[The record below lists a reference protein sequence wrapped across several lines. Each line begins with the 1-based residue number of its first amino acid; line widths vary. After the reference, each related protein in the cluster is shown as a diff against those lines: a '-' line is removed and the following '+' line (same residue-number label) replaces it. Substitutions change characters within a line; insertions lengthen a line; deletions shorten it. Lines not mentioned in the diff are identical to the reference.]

1 MIPHSSSLSLYS
13 ERVLSLLCSCTTSST
28 CQLNGANH
36 NFLRVNQLKTLVVQ
50 LANLDSLTKTK
61 RSNVNNQLLGNLI
74 VCSTNFQLT
83 HLQLELTTGTYT
95 FCQTFEGNGHFHND
109 GLLCCN
115 LIEIDVKDTVCNR
128 VELNVLQHSLASL
141 AIDNEVYRVD
151 VGRIHEVTNF
161 VISHCEVSSNGQ
173 IVLATFNTIQYSR
186 DAVSL
191 ADFAS

>member
-1 MIPHSSSLSLYS
+1 M
-13 ERVLSLLCSCTTSST
+13 RVLSLLCSCTTSGTS
-28 CQLNGANH
+28 QLNGANH
-36 NFLRVNQLKTLVVQ
+36 NFLRVNQLKTFVVQ

-61 RSNVNNQLLGNLI
+61 GSNVNNQLLGNLI

-95 FCQTFEGNGHFHND
+95 FCQTFEGNGYFHND
-109 GLLCCN
+109 GLLICN
-115 LIEIDVKDTVCNR
+115 LIEVDVEDAVSYR
-128 VELNVLQHSLASL
+128 VKLDVLQHCLASL

-151 VGRIHEVTNF
+151 VGRINEVTNF
-161 VISHCEVSSNGQ
+161 VVSYSKVSSNGQ
-173 IVLATFNTIQYSR
+173 VVFATFNTIQYSG